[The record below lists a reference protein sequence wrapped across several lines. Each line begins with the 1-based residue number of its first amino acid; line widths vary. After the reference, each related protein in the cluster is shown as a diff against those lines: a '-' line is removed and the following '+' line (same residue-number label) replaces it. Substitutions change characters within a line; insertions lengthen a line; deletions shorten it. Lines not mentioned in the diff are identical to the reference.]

1 MSPNISPHRR
11 SMVEA
16 KLQMAEQVLAL
27 SNQVV
32 QLTTEIF
39 IRAGRDVEPLVQR
52 QVECFGKIRA
62 LVRKI
67 EEHLESKKE
76 KELFASA
83 GARWCSVHRYEQSL
97 HNITAANKL
106 LQAGTTT
113 TDVLLPFL
121 LDNFSW
127 RAFIEFLRADLESY
141 GNDWERKNEIAA
153 RAADL
158 MRANQELK
166 SKIAERKRVEER
178 LSQLASIIEFSSDAI
193 VIHTLAG
200 TIVSWNAG
208 AERLYGYT
216 ASEVLGK
223 FGNLLL
229 PAERYDELQSALERL
244 NSGEPV
250 ESYETLHLRKDGT
263 EIRVSTSIS
272 PVNDSDGNTVGAAAI
287 TRALA
292 GSKSLEDALQRIP
305 AESRSF

>member
-1 MSPNISPHRR
+1 MSPHISPHRR
-11 SMVEA
+11 SMIEA
-16 KLQMAEQVLAL
+16 KLQMAEQVLAI
-27 SNQVV
+27 SNQIV
-32 QLTTEIF
+32 QLATEIF
-39 IRAGRDVEPLVQR
+39 IRGGRDIEPLVER
-52 QVECFGKIRA
+52 QVECFGKIRG
-62 LVRKI
+62 LVQKI

-141 GNDWERKNEIAA
+141 ANDWERKNEIAA
-153 RAADL
+153 RAGDL

-166 SKIAERKRVEER
+166 SKIAERKRIEER

-200 TIVSWNAG
+200 TIVSWNGG
-208 AERLYGYT
+208 AERLYGY
-216 ASEVLGK
+216 AANEVLGK

-229 PAERYDELQSALERL
+229 PPDRYDEFQTVLEKL
-244 NSGEPV
+244 NSGEAV
-250 ESYETLHLRKDGT
+250 DSYETIHLRKEGT
-263 EIRVSTSIS
+263 GIAVSIAFS
-272 PVNDSDGNTVGAAAI
+272 PVNDSEGNIVGAAAI
-287 TRALA
+287 TRAVVGRKRPEEVFQNA
-292 GSKSLEDALQRIP
+292 A
-305 AESRSF
+305 RS

>member
-11 SMVEA
+11 SMIEA
-16 KLQMAEQVLAL
+16 KLQMAEQVLAI
-27 SNQVV
+27 SSQVV

-39 IRAGRDVEPLVQR
+39 IRAGRDVELLVQQ
-52 QVECFGKIRA
+52 QVECFGRVRA
-62 LVRKI
+62 LVQKI
-67 EEHLESKKE
+67 EEHLESQKE
-76 KELFASA
+76 KELFTSA

-97 HNITAANKL
+97 HNITVANKL

-127 RAFIEFLRADLESY
+127 RAFIEFLRADLESNA
-141 GNDWERKNEIAA
+141 NDWERKNEIAA

-178 LSQLASIIEFSSDAI
+178 LSQLASIIEFSSDAV

-200 TIVSWNAG
+200 TVVSWNAG

-229 PAERYDELQSALERL
+229 PSERYDELQSVLEKL
-244 NSGEPV
+244 NSGETV
-250 ESYETLHLRKDGT
+250 ESYETVHLRKDGT
-263 EIRVSTSIS
+263 EIRVSTSVS

-287 TRALA
+287 TRAVP
-292 GSKSLEDALQRIP
+292 GSKCMEEALQRVP
-305 AESRSF
+305 TGSRSS

>member
-11 SMVEA
+11 SMIEA
-16 KLQMAEQVLAL
+16 KLQMAEQVLAI

-39 IRAGRDVEPLVQR
+39 IRAGSDVEPLVQQ
-52 QVECFGKIRA
+52 QVECFGKTRA
-62 LVRKI
+62 LVQKI

-76 KELFASA
+76 KELFTSA

-97 HNITAANKL
+97 HNITAANRL
-106 LQAGTTT
+106 LQAGTTI

-127 RAFIEFLRADLESY
+127 RAFIGFLRADLQSY
-141 GNDWERKNEIAA
+141 GNDWEHKNEIAA

-193 VIHTLAG
+193 VIQTLAG

-229 PAERYDELQSALERL
+229 PSERYEELQSVLEKL
-244 NSGEPV
+244 NCGEHV
-250 ESYETLHLRKDGT
+250 ESYETVHLRKDGT
-263 EIRVSTSIS
+263 EIRVSTSVS
-272 PVNDSDGNTVGAAAI
+272 PVNDSEGNTVGAAAI

-292 GSKSLEDALQRIP
+292 VPKRLEESFQTVPAQQPSL
-305 AESRSF
+305 

>member
-1 MSPNISPHRR
+1 MNLSPHRR
-11 SMVEA
+11 SMIEA
-16 KLQMAEQVLAL
+16 KLQMAEQVLAI
-27 SNQVV
+27 SDRIV
-32 QLTTEIF
+32 QLTAEAF
-39 IRAGRDVEPLVQR
+39 IRGGRDVESLVQR

-62 LVRKI
+62 LVQKI

-76 KELFASA
+76 KDLFTSA
-83 GARWCSVHRYEQSL
+83 GARWCSIHRYEQSL
-97 HNITAANKL
+97 HNITASNKL
-106 LQAGTTT
+106 LRAGATT

-127 RAFIEFLRADLESY
+127 RAFIEFLRADLESC
-141 GNDWERKNEIAA
+141 GSDWEGKNEIAA
-153 RAADL
+153 RAGDL

-166 SKIAERKRVEER
+166 SKIAERKRIEER

-229 PAERYDELQSALERL
+229 PPDRYDELQAVLEKL
-244 NSGEPV
+244 NSSEAV
-250 ESYETLHLRKDGT
+250 DSYETAHLRKDGA
-263 EIRVSTSIS
+263 EIRVSTSVS
-272 PVNDSDGNTVGAAAI
+272 PVNDSEGNVVGAAAI
-287 TRALA
+287 TRSLMDH
-292 GSKSLEDALQRIP
+292 KSSEDLLEHVP
-305 AESRSF
+305 GRS